1 MSFSLSII
9 IPAYDEAARIGRS
22 LEKIL
27 DYLAEQ
33 RGRSELIVVD
43 DGSRDET
50 AKVSEEIFRA
60 RPSEKVE
67 ARVIRVRPNR
77 GKGHAVRTGLLA
89 ARAPVALFSD
99 ADLSS
104 PITEAPKIVEP
115 IRAGQY
121 DLVFGSRALDRKL
134 IGVHQPWTREQSG
147 RLFNLMVR
155 LLTGLPFSDTQCG
168 FKAFRMDV
176 CRAVVEG
183 MLIDRF
189 GFDVELLYVCHRAGL
204 RMLEYPVRWD
214 DVEGSKVSLKT
225 GLDGFRELRVI
236 RRQARQGLYD
246 EAIRRTREAAARA
259 GDTRPVPPDEADLQ
273 SDVSP
278 ELAGQRI

>member
-1 MSFSLSII
+1 MSFSLSIV
-9 IPAYDEAARIGRS
+9 IPAYDEAARIGLS
-22 LEKIL
+22 LEKVL
-27 DYLAEQ
+27 DYLEAQ

-50 AKVSEEIFRA
+50 AKVSEDIFAA
-60 RPSEKVE
+60 RKSEKTE

-77 GKGHAVRTGLLA
+77 GKGHAVRAGLLA

-121 DLVFGSRALDRKL
+121 DIVFGSRALDRKL
-134 IGVHQPWTREQSG
+134 IGVRQPLMREQSG
-147 RLFNLMVR
+147 RAFNLMVR
-155 LLTGLPFSDTQCG
+155 LLTGLPFWDTQCG
-168 FKAFRMDV
+168 FKAFRMDA

-183 MLIDRF
+183 ALIDRF
-189 GFDVELLYVCHRAGL
+189 GFDVELLYIAHRAGL
-204 RMLEYPVRWD
+204 RMLERPVRWD
-214 DVEGSKVSLKT
+214 DAEGSKVGFKT
-225 GLDGFRELRVI
+225 GLDGFRELRQI
-236 RRQARQGLYD
+236 RAQARRGLYD
-246 EAIRRTREAAARA
+246 DAIRRARETAARVR
-259 GDTRPVPPDEADLQ
+259 DQRPVPPDEAELE